1 MTTDAS
7 RDRLRAA
14 VESSPSGLLM
24 IDGDGRIVLVNR
36 EIERLFGYSRE
47 ELLGKSV
54 DMLVPERFRSPHP
67 GHRQSFL
74 ARPRVRAMGAGR
86 DLFGLRK
93 DGSEVPVEIGLTPVV
108 TEEGLFVLSSIVD
121 IGARKRAEERFRAAV
136 ESSPNGM
143 VMVDGE
149 GRVVLVNREI
159 ERMFGYGREEL
170 LGQRIEM
177 LVPERFRGQ
186 HPTDRVHFFA
196 APSSR
201 AMGIGRDLFGLRKDG
216 TEIPVEIGLN
226 PIQTDEGLFVL
237 SSIVDIGARK
247 AAEQGRREL
256 EEQLRQAQK
265 MEAVGTLAGGIAHDF
280 NNILGAIM
288 GYGELLSRQVTDP
301 QAGADVRGILDAAER
316 GRQLVQHILAFSRRQ
331 ELTRTPLAVGP
342 TMAQALKLLRP
353 TLPAPVELRLTVHP
367 DAPRILADA
376 TAIHQVLMNL
386 ATNAAYA
393 MPGGGAID
401 VMVEPFYVR
410 DSVARARPDLREGTY
425 TVVSVRDTGPGMDR
439 AVRER
444 AFEPFFTTKPAGQ
457 GTGLGLAVVH
467 GIMKE
472 HGGTVEID
480 SEPGAGTTVRCLF
493 PALAGDD
500 EVAAA
505 AEQVAVQGHGER
517 VLLVEDERALA
528 AVGERHLTALGYK
541 AVVETDSLRALERFR
556 ADPHGFDLLITDYS
570 MPRLMGIAMVQAVL
584 EIRRDIPILMITG
597 FIEDE
602 LAEHAAAIGVHR
614 LLRKPVPVLELAEAI
629 RTALAPAGTAA
640 PKPGGE
646 G

>member
-1 MTTDAS
+1 MNSDAS

-24 IDGDGRIVLVNR
+24 IDGDGMIVLVNR

-74 ARPRVRAMGAGR
+74 NRPRVRAMGAGR
-86 DLFGLRK
+86 DLYGLRK

-143 VMVDGE
+143 VMVDPE
-149 GRVVLVNREI
+149 GRIVLVNREI
-159 ERMFGYGREEL
+159 ERMFGYAREEL
-170 LGQRIEM
+170 FGQKIEA
-177 LVPERFRGQ
+177 LVPARFHPQ
-186 HPTDRVHFFA
+186 HPTDRAHFFSS
-196 APSSR
+196 PSSR
-201 AMGIGRDLFGLRKDG
+201 AMGAGRELFGLRKDG

-226 PIQTDEGLFVL
+226 PIETDEGLFVL

-247 AAEQGRREL
+247 AAEQERREL
-256 EEQLRQAQK
+256 EGQLRQSQK

-288 GYGELLSRQVTDP
+288 GYGELLERATTEP
-301 QAGADVRGILDAAER
+301 QARADVRGILDAAER
-316 GRQLVQHILAFSRRQ
+316 GKQLVQHILAFSRRQ
-331 ELTRTPLAVGP
+331 DLTRKPLAVGP
-342 TMAQALKLLRP
+342 MAAEALKLLRP
-353 TLPAPVELRLTVHP
+353 TLPRSVELKLTVHP
-367 DAPRILADA
+367 EAPRILADA
-376 TAIHQVLMNL
+376 TAVHQVLMNL

-393 MPGGGAID
+393 MPDGGTID
-401 VMVEPFYVR
+401 VMVDPFYVR
-410 DSVARARPDLREGTY
+410 DSVARARPDLHEGTY
-425 TVVSVRDTGPGMDR
+425 AVLCVRDSGQGMDQ
-439 AVRER
+439 ATQER
-444 AFEPFFTTKPAGQ
+444 AFEPFFTTKPLGQ

-472 HGGTVEID
+472 HGGTVEME
-480 SEPGAGTTVRCLF
+480 SQPGTGTTVRCLF
-493 PALAGDD
+493 PALSRD
-500 EVAAA
+500 E
-505 AEQVAVQGHGER
+505 EITLAVQETLVQGRGER

-528 AVGERHLTALGYK
+528 AVGERHLTALGYS
-541 AVVETDSLRALERFR
+541 VTVESDPLRALERFR
-556 ADPHGFDLLITDYS
+556 ANPTQFDLVITDYS
-570 MPRLMGIAMVQAVL
+570 MPRLMGLALAQAVL
-584 EIRRDIPILMITG
+584 AIRADVPILMITG

-602 LAEHAAAIGVHR
+602 LAEQAAAIGVRR
-614 LLRKPVPVLELAEAI
+614 LLRKPVPLAELAEAAHS
-629 RTALAPAGTAA
+629 ALLPFGTA
-640 PKPGGE
+640 PHPSGSS
-646 G
+646 